1 MKKIYIHIIHI
12 LLFVAITFFYC
23 WPIIE
28 GEVVDSGDFKQ
39 FKGMSQ
45 EIEEHRTDTG
55 EEALWTNRMFG
66 GMPTFHMGVKYPNN
80 ILLTID
86 QIFQLGF
93 PRPIGMIFICF
104 LGFYIL
110 LLTLKLD
117 LITILIN
124 LTVIEKSQAEKT
136 NGNYDNNIPK
146 KIRRNEKCYCGSGKK
161 FKFCHGAL

>member
-45 EIEEHRTDTG
+45 EIEEYRADTG

-93 PRPIGMIFICF
+93 PRPIGMIFID
-104 LGFYIL
+104 FYFPR
-110 LLTLKLD
+110 LKMKSRV
-117 LITILIN
+117 IVFFREIFRCSN
-124 LTVIEKSQAEKT
+124 LPGIIK
-136 NGNYDNNIPK
+136 GNEYEGYDCKN
-146 KIRRNEKCYCGSGKK
+146 R
-161 FKFCHGAL
+161 